1 MIEVYIEK
9 KKGKKKLKGYID
21 DKRRFL
27 TSRHRLMAYIR
38 DEKVYFHTKPI
49 LYIDENDGLND
60 YERGTLGYIRD
71 FKIYNSEGQLYY
83 LLSKKTGE
91 VRDYRGNLIFEL
103 RGSLELID
111 KITFLGFCFAFLD
124 LFC

>member
-1 MIEVYIEK
+1 MIEVYLEK

-27 TSRHRLMAYIR
+27 NPRHKLMAYIKDDR
-38 DEKVYFHTKPI
+38 VYFRNKPVF
-49 LYIDENDGLND
+49 YIDENDGINV
-60 YERGTLGYIRD
+60 YERGILGYIHD
-71 FKIYNSEGQLYY
+71 FKISNSDGQLYY
-83 LLSKKTGE
+83 FFNKETGE
-91 VRDYRGNLIFEL
+91 VRDYRGDLIFEL